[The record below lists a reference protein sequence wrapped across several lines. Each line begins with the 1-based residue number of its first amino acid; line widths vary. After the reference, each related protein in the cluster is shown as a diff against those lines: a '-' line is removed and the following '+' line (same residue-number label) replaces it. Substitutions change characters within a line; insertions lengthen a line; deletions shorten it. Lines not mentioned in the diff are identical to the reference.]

1 MNVPRI
7 ASFMNLSGQ
16 GKILLYSWILVLL
29 IIPASLGWM
38 GSISLYPEQPERPE
52 RNRFTKEVL
61 AERLDEPVAMAFLP
75 GSKVLFVERK
85 GALRIYDPKTRS
97 VRLIANIPV
106 NTTYLDEKERKR
118 QAEEGLMGVVVHP
131 SFEKNHWIYL
141 YYADPLKPLHVLSRW
156 SLVDERLDPK
166 SKKVMLEIPVR
177 REEFCCTGGGMAFD
191 KSGNLF
197 LSVGTNAVFGKPD
210 SASLGQSGVVVNTNE
225 PETAGNTNDLRG
237 KIIRIRPEDNG
248 RYSIPEG
255 NLFPKGM
262 PGTRPE
268 IYVMGTRNPW
278 RISID
283 SKTGYLYWGDP
294 GRDEEQRHVV
304 GTRGF
309 DEFNQAKEPG
319 NYGWPFYAGDNQPFY
334 APIDSA
340 SIPGPFYRPAN
351 PLNLSSRNTGLRELP
366 PAKKPLITYR
376 YALSEDYP
384 LLGSG
389 GRSAVG
395 GPVFRRSDYPGATRP
410 FPAYYEG
417 KWFIT
422 DFMRGWIMVVA
433 MDENGSFNSMEQ
445 FLPDEN
451 FGSAIDM
458 KFSPDG
464 DLYVLEYG
472 TSWLQDN
479 VNARL
484 VKITYNAGNRKPI
497 VKISADKYKGSIP
510 LHVKLSSEGTLD
522 YDKDSLRY
530 EWTIASSGESRV
542 LKQPH
547 PEITLKKPGIYKA
560 RLVVVD
566 SYGNSSSRSMELV
579 AGNDPPVVRVDL
591 SGGNQTF
598 FFRDDTLRYAVEVM
612 DKEDGSLE
620 DGSIKPSQ
628 VQINVNY
635 MPMAYDVVA
644 SHIAKQKTGMKE
656 ISHPGS
662 ILIKQQDCQSCH
674 TPDKKSIGPSYRD
687 IAGKYQNNDRNTDT
701 LVNRIIRGGSG
712 VWGNF
717 AMSAHPELSR
727 SDARTIVGYILSVAD
742 TQKTK
747 TLPLKGMYRLSVPE
761 KTSPYGSFVVRAF
774 YRDKR
779 VGNIPS
785 NPGEAMYILRFPVLY
800 PEKAEFQKNTKQ
812 VVTPAKEFY
821 MESDGAYFGFKDID
835 LAHIREISVTAFAVQ
850 WTGAAGGVLECR
862 IDSPG
867 GRLIGQTR
875 MIEVLAEKKRA
886 KALIPIGSW
895 GISGKHDI
903 YFVARNSSALPHQ
916 SLFQVSSVE
925 FTK

>member
-1 MNVPRI
+1 MP
-7 ASFMNLSGQ
+7 
-16 GKILLYSWILVLL
+16 LYRPEKVMFFSWILILL
-29 IIPASLGWM
+29 FIPASLGWM
-38 GSISLYPEQPERPE
+38 GWRTPYPVQQPNQPEE
-52 RNRFTKEVL
+52 NRFSKQVL
-61 AERLDEPVAMAFLP
+61 SERLDEPVAMAFLP

-85 GALRIYDPKTRS
+85 GTLRMYDPKTRT
-97 VRLIANIPV
+97 VKLIANIPV
-106 NTTYLDEKERKR
+106 NTTYLDERGRER
-118 QAEEGLMGVVVHP
+118 QAEEGLMGIVVHP

-141 YYADPLKPLHVLSRW
+141 YYADPLRPVHVLARW
-156 SLVDERLDPK
+156 NLVDERLDPG

-177 REEFCCTGGGMAFD
+177 REEFCCTGGGMTFD

-319 NYGWPFYAGDNQPFY
+319 NYGWPFYVGDNQPFY
-334 APIDSA
+334 APMDST
-340 SIPGPFYRPAN
+340 SIPGPYFKPAN
-351 PLNLSSRNTGLRELP
+351 PLNLSSKNTGLRDLP
-366 PAKKPLITYR
+366 PARKPLIAYR
-376 YALSEDYP
+376 YALSEEYP

-395 GPVFRRSDYPGATRP
+395 GPVFRRADYPGAARP

-433 MDENGSFNSMEQ
+433 MDERGSFSSMEK
-445 FLPDEN
+445 FLLHEN

-479 VNARL
+479 DNARL
-484 VKITYNAGNRKPI
+484 VRIVYNAGNRKPI
-497 VKISADKYKGSIP
+497 VEISADKYRGAIP
-510 LHVKLSSEGTLD
+510 MHVKLSSAGTMD

-530 EWTIASSGESRV
+530 EWTITSSGESRV

-547 PEITLKKPGIYKA
+547 PEITLKKPGKYQA
-560 RLVVVD
+560 RLTVRD

-579 AGNDPPVVRVDL
+579 AGNDPPVVRVDF

-598 FFRDDTLRYAVEVM
+598 FFRDDTLHYAIEVI
-612 DKEDGSLE
+612 DREDGSLA
-620 DGSIKPSQ
+620 DGRVKTSQ
-628 VQINVNY
+628 VSFYINY
-635 MPMAYDVVA
+635 MPMAYDVVI
-644 SHIAKQKTGMKE
+644 SHIAKQEIGMKE

-674 TPDKKSIGPSYRD
+674 TPDKKSIGPSYRN
-687 IAGKYQNNDRNTDT
+687 IAGKYQKNGRNTDT

-727 SDARTIVGYILSVAD
+727 SEARSIVDYILSSAD

-747 TLPLKGMYRLSVPE
+747 TLPLKGMYHLAVPE
-761 KTSPYGSFVVRAF
+761 KTSPYGSFVMRAF
-774 YRDKR
+774 YQDKGAGT
-779 VGNIPS
+779 VPPS
-785 NPGEAMYILRFPVLY
+785 PVEAMYILRFPVLY
-800 PEKAEFQKNTKQ
+800 PEKAEYQKNTRQ
-812 VVTPAKEFY
+812 IITPAKEFF
-821 MESDGAYFGFKDID
+821 MESDSGYFGFKRID
-835 LAHIREISVTAFAVQ
+835 LTHIREISVSAFAVQ

-862 IDSPG
+862 IDSPDG
-867 GRLIGQTR
+867 KLVGQTR
-875 MIEVLAEKKRA
+875 MIEVLAEKK
-886 KALIPIGSW
+886 KTKELIPIGSL

-903 YFVARNSSALPHQ
+903 YFIARNSSALPYQ
-916 SLFQVSSVE
+916 PLFQVSSVE
-925 FTK
+925 FKK